1 MREKWLTGT
10 RHNTFAERNFTLSR
24 CRDCTVNNI
33 MLDPSGM
40 YPNGYHP
47 VQINRKLNFR
57 GRAKRYTRTARPPR
71 YHLIDFGLSRRY
83 PSLDALDEPLR
94 GGDKTAPEHR
104 RGGQCNPF
112 RTDIYY
118 LGNLIREQFMQV
130 RLGLFPLFTRLT
142 G

>member
-1 MREKWLTGT
+1 
-10 RHNTFAERNFTLSR
+10 
-24 CRDCTVNNI
+24 
-33 MLDPSGM
+33 
-40 YPNGYHP
+40 
-47 VQINRKLNFR
+47 
-57 GRAKRYTRTARPPR
+57 
-71 YHLIDFGLSRRY
+71 
-83 PSLDALDEPLR
+83 LDEPLR

-130 RLGLFPLFTRLT
+130 RLGLFPLFTALT